1 MTASPLPPAAG
12 YDNRNR
18 LTQLNRAGAETT
30 YTYDA
35 NSNRLSAIDKTTSD
49 TDLDGEFD
57 DSDFS
62 KSTGQALNIDPAS
75 NKLLGFTQTFTKVRG
90 TRTLSILNTN
100 VAYTLDA
107 NGALTSDGLRDFEY
121 DEANR
126 LAKVKIFKDGEAA
139 KVRYLHNA
147 LGQRVFKS
155 EPEAEQTLP
164 NEAELGLDFISW
176 LKSNFKWLFAA
187 GQANTSIGTAYSYA
201 DGQLPTWALM
211 GEYDNGSAAGKGR
224 TEYIWLPTED
234 GQAIPI
240 GIFRNGKFFAI
251 HTDHLG
257 TPRLMTNEDN
267 KPVWQWPYSAF
278 GNNKPTGVLKAT
290 PNPKAAITNQ
300 PTLLKATAATELNL
314 RFPGQYA
321 DVETGLFYNYYRNYL
336 ASQGRYTQNDPIGLG
351 GGINTF
357 AYVEGNPLSY
367 TDPTGEFVPQ
377 LIGFGIGAG
386 LEYLTNPCASA
397 TDLLLAGGLG
407 ALGGGSSKAAFL
419 RLGPRSLTR
428 ETGLEWSHSIARRTV
443 NRHTSGG
450 LNRTLNQ
457 RGGLNGSWRTPA
469 SHARHDASRHVAGVD
484 PMPLPLRAL
493 DRIPDWLKGTAL
505 GGGVGAAVAGG
516 ECECR

>member
-1 MTASPLPPAAG
+1 LSWTAG

-18 LTQLNRAGAETT
+18 LTQFNRAGAETT

-90 TRTLSILNTN
+90 TKTLSILNTN

-126 LAKVKIFKDGEAA
+126 LSKVKVFKDGEAA

-164 NEAELGLDFISW
+164 NEAELGLDFINW
-176 LKSNFKWLFAA
+176 LKSNFKWLFANA
-187 GQANTSIGTAYSYA
+187 QANTSIGTAYSYA
-201 DGQLPTWALM
+201 DGQLPSWALM

-234 GQAIPI
+234 GQAIPV

-257 TPRLMTNEDN
+257 TPRLMTTEDN
-267 KPVWQWPYSAF
+267 KPVWQWPYSSIWQQQAH
-278 GNNKPTGVLKAT
+278 
-290 PNPKAAITNQ
+290 
-300 PTLLKATAATELNL
+300 
-314 RFPGQYA
+314 R
-321 DVETGLFYNYYRNYL
+321 R
-336 ASQGRYTQNDPIGLG
+336 
-351 GGINTF
+351 
-357 AYVEGNPLSY
+357 
-367 TDPTGEFVPQ
+367 
-377 LIGFGIGAG
+377 
-386 LEYLTNPCASA
+386 LE
-397 TDLLLAGGLG
+397 
-407 ALGGGSSKAAFL
+407 
-419 RLGPRSLTR
+419 
-428 ETGLEWSHSIARRTV
+428 
-443 NRHTSGG
+443 
-450 LNRTLNQ
+450 
-457 RGGLNGSWRTPA
+457 
-469 SHARHDASRHVAGVD
+469 SHAQPQSGH
-484 PMPLPLRAL
+484 
-493 DRIPDWLKGTAL
+493 
-505 GGGVGAAVAGG
+505 
-516 ECECR
+516 